1 LRASLFVLGL
11 LALSLC
17 GAPSATAQN
26 DAPSPPDSTESYWGP
41 IPDNASSRAAFHR
54 SNHPVEHAVLAPFTA
69 VTYPVYLLTRGLKTG
84 LIFADEHGVLPRV
97 GAGLPIRIGHVH
109 AGPGFTYGGRT
120 GFGGGGT
127 ILVARD
133 QPGSDWIRLRYLTTT
148 KGMHQGGAGVRAP
161 WGARGE
167 IEAGGGY
174 RLERNAR
181 FFGLGPTSRKA
192 DLSYFTLEQS
202 WAGLSYRRALG
213 GPLGSEWRIVY
224 SSIGTRAPRPKD
236 GPALAQQFAPAIP
249 EGYNQRSDGVLSS
262 LLLRYDTTQGTGRPE
277 PGVITQGQADHF
289 SPTGTYGDA
298 FWRYTGEAG
307 AFVPLWFT
315 DRTLAVRGAV
325 SWVDEVGSGVVPFTR
340 LSTNHSGEDLRGF
353 QNDRWRDR
361 GLLDLSAE
369 YRWPVWAHEHVHG
382 VGVDAYGFINSGQ
395 VFREWNQIASHLWQ
409 TSWGGGFR
417 AILSDG
423 FGGRIEIARSREST
437 QIRLRADQ
445 MFDFKGGLYA
455 GNAHIAVPN

>member
-1 LRASLFVLGL
+1 LRASPLVLVL

-17 GAPSATAQN
+17 PAAPALARSET
-26 DAPSPPDSTESYWGP
+26 PSRPDSTESYWGP
-41 IPDNASSRAAFHR
+41 IPDDAASRATFQR
-54 SNHPVEHAVLAPFTA
+54 SGPSWEHVVLTPFTF
-69 VTYPVYLLTRGLKTG
+69 VTYPVFLLTRGLRVG
-84 LIFADEHGVLPRV
+84 LIFADEHGVLPSL
-97 GAGLPIRIGHVH
+97 GAALPIHIRNVH
-109 AGPGFTYGGRT
+109 AGPGFTYGGHS

-127 ILVARD
+127 ILVDRN
-133 QPGSDWIRLRYLTTT
+133 QPGSDWLKLRYLTTV
-148 KGMHQGGAGVRAP
+148 KGMHQGAAGLRGP
-161 WGARGE
+161 WAGGDV
-167 IEAGGGY
+167 EAGGGY

-181 FFGLGPTSRKA
+181 FFGLGPTSRKS
-192 DLSYFTLEQS
+192 DLSYFTEEQS

-213 GPLGSEWRIVY
+213 GPFGSEWRVVY
-224 SSIGTRAPRPKD
+224 TSIGTRAPRPKD
-236 GPALAQQFAPAIP
+236 GPALAQQFAPTIP

-262 LLLRYDTTQGTGRPE
+262 LLLRYDHTRGTGRPE
-277 PGVITQGQADHF
+277 PGVITQGQADYF
-289 SPTGTYGDA
+289 RPTGTYGDA
-298 FWRYTGEAG
+298 FWRYVGEAG

-325 SWVDEVGSGVVPFTR
+325 SWVDEVGTGVVPFTR
-340 LSTNHSGEDLRGF
+340 LSTNHSGEELRGF

-369 YRWPVWAHEHVHG
+369 YRWPVWAHQRVHD
-382 VGVDAYGFINSGQ
+382 VGVDAYAFINSGQ
-395 VFREWNQIASHLWQ
+395 VFREWNQVASRLWQ

-423 FGGRIEIARSREST
+423 FAGRIEIARSREST